1 MIKYPYS
8 RPDVSDADIQAVV
21 SSLKGQFLTQGPA
34 LEAFET
40 ALCECLGGQQ
50 AVVCNSGTAALHLIY
65 MALGLGPQAGLVTS
79 PLTFVATANAARMC
93 GAPVSFSDTDPTT
106 GLMTPD
112 DLQRAI
118 ESADFPV
125 RAASII
131 HLGGRVADLP
141 ALQAVAEAHNILL
154 VEDACHA
161 PGAAYN
167 STAGRHRIGDCSHS
181 IAAAFS
187 FHAIK
192 HVTMGEGGAV
202 LTNDP
207 ELAVRMR
214 LLRNHGLERN
224 ADVWTQ
230 APEPNA
236 PWYYEMQEIGWNYR
250 ADELACSLGLSQLKR
265 LPEGLQIRRDL
276 VRRYNDLLADIPG
289 LSTPFIPNDPESHA
303 WHLYAVS
310 IDFSGLKRRRDDVMR
325 ALADVGIGTQVHYI
339 PVSSQPYFQSL
350 GGQVLPGVQRYYDG
364 TLSLPLYPQLTE
376 QDQEFIADKVRQCL
390 AP

>member
-118 ESADFPV
+118 ESADFLV

-161 PGAAYN
+161 PGAAYD

-192 HVTMGEGGAV
+192 HVTMGEGSV
-202 LTNDP
+202 S
-207 ELAVRMR
+207 
-214 LLRNHGLERN
+214 
-224 ADVWTQ
+224 
-230 APEPNA
+230 APGN
-236 PWYYEMQEIGWNYR
+236 
-250 ADELACSLGLSQLKR
+250 
-265 LPEGLQIRRDL
+265 
-276 VRRYNDLLADIPG
+276 
-289 LSTPFIPNDPESHA
+289 
-303 WHLYAVS
+303 
-310 IDFSGLKRRRDDVMR
+310 
-325 ALADVGIGTQVHYI
+325 
-339 PVSSQPYFQSL
+339 
-350 GGQVLPGVQRYYDG
+350 VQ
-364 TLSLPLYPQLTE
+364 
-376 QDQEFIADKVRQCL
+376 DK
-390 AP
+390 ASP